1 YVGQYDFST
10 ILRTRKIDGV
20 WSEPEV
26 ADFATNPNFTY
37 LEAQISPDGQRL
49 FFFSDQPGPNAS
61 EGGNQDIWAIDRA
74 DTGWGEPYNLG
85 PPISTEAAEFFP
97 SVTHD
102 GTLYFTRN
110 PVGEQ
115 ASYIYR
121 SRLVDGAYTEPEKLP
136 EQVNAA
142 PAQFNAFIA
151 ADESYIIVPMAGRE
165 DSLGGTDYYVCFRS
179 EDDTWS
185 EPINLGPKVN
195 SEDRLE
201 YSPYVTLDGR
211 YLFFM
216 TARTDDVDS
225 TLPEKMTAEWL
236 REQQASGRLGLPAIW
251 WVDAAFIEELRPQE

>member
-1 YVGQYDFST
+1 MRKCVLALCCVIAVALCVTACCPSQETDSAKAEFPVLQGPYLGQQPPGEEPQLFAPGIIGGGMATRDVTISPDGEEIFYGAYVGQYDFST
-10 ILRTRKIDGV
+10 ILRTRKIDEV

-121 SRLVDGAYTEPEKLP
+121 SRLVDGAYTEP
-136 EQVNAA
+136 
-142 PAQFNAFIA
+142 
-151 ADESYIIVPMAGRE
+151 
-165 DSLGGTDYYVCFRS
+165 
-179 EDDTWS
+179 
-185 EPINLGPKVN
+185 
-195 SEDRLE
+195 
-201 YSPYVTLDGR
+201 
-211 YLFFM
+211 
-216 TARTDDVDS
+216 
-225 TLPEKMTAEWL
+225 
-236 REQQASGRLGLPAIW
+236 
-251 WVDAAFIEELRPQE
+251 